1 MERFS
6 RGILYTTLL
15 SLVVPA
21 GYVPIAAKS
30 GVMEVVTTTMHYLSA
45 CALNGNGNKEI
56 RLSAYRRALGRW
68 GAAFAPLSLGRVLAP
83 CALRLPADGY
93 GRLMGFPMLLA
104 APCAGPWGLVGL
116 GVA

>member
-1 MERFS
+1 MGF
-6 RGILYTTLL
+6 YTPAC
-15 SLVVPA
+15 LVVPA

-45 CALNGNGNKEI
+45 CALNSNGNKEI

-93 GRLMGFPMLLA
+93 GRMMGFSMLLA
-104 APCAGPWGLVGL
+104 ASCAGPLGLVGL
-116 GVA
+116 GGA

>member
-21 GYVPIAAKS
+21 GYLPIAAKS
-30 GVMEVVTTTMHYLSA
+30 GVMVVVTTTMDYLSA
-45 CALNGNGNKEI
+45 CALNSNGNKEI
-56 RLSAYRRALGRW
+56 RLSAHRRALSRW

-83 CALRLPADGY
+83 CALRLPADGG

-104 APCAGPWGLVGL
+104 ASCAGPWGLVGL